1 MVSTWTTGSEAEFR
15 AIWEAAEDGL
25 IINDY
30 DSGTVVEA
38 NPAFCRMHGYEPG
51 AMNGLDPTT
60 FIYEGHLGLLAQFQE
75 DVRAGKAFRTR
86 ALDVRRDGTL
96 FWVHV
101 SGTQSVFR
109 GKPVLLAVVRDITA
123 EVEAEQILERR
134 VAERTQELSTLL
146 EVTRQVGATLDFEA
160 LAPLILDQLRHVIA
174 YSRAALFGLEEDG
187 LVLLQA
193 ADGEASPPVCRRA
206 GAHAPTASFGVLW
219 AGISSGET
227 VIVDDLASEP
237 ALWEAC
243 VRALGD
249 SATGG
254 TLVAAPLTVL
264 GAPAGMLV
272 AFAENPGTFTHR
284 HADLLRAFAGQAAV
298 ALGNARMHEQA
309 QSAAVIEE
317 RQPLAR
323 ELHDSVSQALYGI
336 ALGSRTARDLLS
348 RNPESA
354 REPMEYVLSLAETGL
369 AEMRAL
375 IFALRP
381 ESLATEGLVAGI
393 EKHVASTR
401 GRHGIEVVAVLGE
414 EPAIAVQA
422 KEAFYR
428 VVQEGLHNVV
438 KHAGAKHVDVRLE
451 QDAAGVLLEVRDD
464 GRGFDPGGDF
474 PGHLGLKSMHERV
487 TRLGGSFVVE
497 SAPGEGTRLVAR
509 LPR

>member
-1 MVSTWTTGSEAEFR
+1 MSTWTTGSEAEFR

-193 ADGEASPPVCRRA
+193 ADGDASPPVRRRA

-249 SATGG
+249 SAAGG

-317 RQPLAR
+317 RQRLAR

-369 AEMRAL
+369 AEMRARSSRC
-375 IFALRP
+375 ARNRWRRRGSWRASKSTSP
-381 ESLATEGLVAGI
+381 RRVAGTASKWWPCWARSPRSPCRRRRRSTVSSRRGCTTWSSTQGRNTSTCASSRTRRACSSKCATTA
-393 EKHVASTR
+393 EGSTR
-401 GRHGIEVVAVLGE
+401 GATS
-414 EPAIAVQA
+414 PATS
-422 KEAFYR
+422 
-428 VVQEGLHNVV
+428 G
-438 KHAGAKHVDVRLE
+438 
-451 QDAAGVLLEVRDD
+451 
-464 GRGFDPGGDF
+464 
-474 PGHLGLKSMHERV
+474 
-487 TRLGGSFVVE
+487 
-497 SAPGEGTRLVAR
+497 
-509 LPR
+509 

>member
-1 MVSTWTTGSEAEFR
+1 
-15 AIWEAAEDGL
+15 
-25 IINDY
+25 
-30 DSGTVVEA
+30 
-38 NPAFCRMHGYEPG
+38 
-51 AMNGLDPTT
+51 
-60 FIYEGHLGLLAQFQE
+60 
-75 DVRAGKAFRTR
+75 
-86 ALDVRRDGTL
+86 
-96 FWVHV
+96 
-101 SGTQSVFR
+101 
-109 GKPVLLAVVRDITA
+109 
-123 EVEAEQILERR
+123 
-134 VAERTQELSTLL
+134 
-146 EVTRQVGATLDFEA
+146 
-160 LAPLILDQLRHVIA
+160 
-174 YSRAALFGLEEDG
+174 
-187 LVLLQA
+187 
-193 ADGEASPPVCRRA
+193 
-206 GAHAPTASFGVLW
+206 
-219 AGISSGET
+219 
-227 VIVDDLASEP
+227 
-237 ALWEAC
+237 
-243 VRALGD
+243 
-249 SATGG
+249 
-254 TLVAAPLTVL
+254 
-264 GAPAGMLV
+264 MLV

-317 RQPLAR
+317 RQRLAR

-428 VVQEGLHNVV
+428 VVQEGLHNGQ
-438 KHAGAKHVDVRLE
+438 ARGAKHDVRPA
-451 QDAAGVLLEVRDD
+451 DAAGVLLEVRDD
-464 GRGFDPGGDF
+464 GRGSTWGDF
-474 PGHLGLKSMHERV
+474 PATRLVHARGV